1 MRAPAFW
8 WRRPGLASALLSPI
22 GAVVGAIALARM
34 GKAGG
39 QVDAPVLC
47 IGNPTVGGAGKT
59 PTAIALLEHLK
70 ARGATPFALLRGHG
84 GTARMPLQVDPA
96 LHGAD
101 AVGDEALL
109 LARHAPTIV
118 AGGARRAGADMAV
131 AAGASHIVMD
141 DGFQNPSLH
150 KDVSI
155 LVVDGTVGV
164 GNACITP
171 AGPLRAP
178 LKPQL
183 ARADAVLVVGD
194 GPAGDAMATEAA
206 QAGCAVLRGRLVPD
220 PAAVAALR
228 GVPLIAF
235 AGIGR
240 PEKFFATLEGEG
252 LTLLARHAFADHH
265 PFRPAEIARLA
276 QAARAQGA
284 RLVTT
289 EKDRAR
295 LSGQA
300 FTGQTFAGEALAGVL
315 DAIATLPVTLTL
327 DDPQALDALIDR
339 AEARW
344 RDRRA

>member
-8 WRRPGLASALLSPI
+8 WRRPGLASALLSPV

-39 QVDAPVLC
+39 RVDTPVLC

-59 PTAIALLEHLK
+59 PTAIALLRRL
-70 ARGATPFALLRGHG
+70 ATRGATPFALLRGHG
-84 GTARMPLQVDPA
+84 GSAPMPLKVDPA
-96 LHGAD
+96 IHGAD

-118 AGGARRAGADMAV
+118 AGGARLAGAGMAM

-150 KDVSI
+150 KDVSL
-155 LVVDGTVGV
+155 LVVDGAVGV
-164 GNACITP
+164 GNGCVTP

-178 LKPQL
+178 LLPQL
-183 ARADAVLVVGD
+183 ARADAVLVVGE
-194 GPAGDAMATEAA
+194 GAAGDKVAAEAA
-206 QAGCAVLRGRLVPD
+206 QAGCTVLRGRLVPD

-240 PEKFFATLEGEG
+240 PEKFFATLEAEG
-252 LTLLARHAFADHH
+252 LTLLARHTFADHH
-265 PFRPAEIARLA
+265 PFRPAEIARLIE
-276 QAARAQGA
+276 AARAQGA

-295 LSGQA
+295 LSA
-300 FTGQTFAGEALAGVL
+300 PAFAGPEFASALG
-315 DAIATLPVTLTL
+315 AIATLPVTLAL
-327 DDPQALDALIDR
+327 DDPHGLDTLVDL
-339 AEARW
+339 AEARFQA
-344 RDRRA
+344 RRT